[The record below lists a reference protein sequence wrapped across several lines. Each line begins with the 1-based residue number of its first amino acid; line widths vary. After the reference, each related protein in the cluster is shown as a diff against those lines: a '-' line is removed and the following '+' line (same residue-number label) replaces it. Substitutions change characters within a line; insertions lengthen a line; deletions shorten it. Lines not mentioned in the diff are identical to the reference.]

1 MKILF
6 TDTFSYL
13 FGSESVAN
21 LKSIT
26 RASHDCRFGFSF
38 AKDISAGLLGS
49 SCTWNILDLSHVSL
63 LLCVR
68 AFDSKP

>member
-13 FGSESVAN
+13 FGSESVSN
-21 LKSIT
+21 PKSII
-26 RASHDCRFGFSF
+26 RASHGCRFEFLVVR
-38 AKDISAGLLGS
+38 DISAGLLGS

-63 LLCVR
+63 L
-68 AFDSKP
+68 